1 MSVEAEVEI
10 ERQLLASGLGAA
22 AASVGAIP
30 TIDMSADDG
39 VCARQMWEAAGETGF
54 FTLVNH
60 GVEQSAI
67 DAVFGASE
75 RFFGQALEA
84 KHAQS
89 PFSAE
94 NNVGFEFKSQVR
106 PSTRTADQKE
116 SLQVTA
122 RAGAM
127 DGRWPEQPAGF
138 EQATRELMVQAHA
151 LGSRVVALLEPLACP
166 HLEPGTLRRSHTL
179 WAPGGQCTLRLLH
192 YPPIEKPDELPSNTW
207 RAGPHT
213 DWCSVTLLFQRHGE
227 GGLECAANPRAPEHG
242 GWLRVEPVAGG
253 ITINVGDMLSR
264 WSNGRVLSNLHRVR
278 MPTVAECSPP
288 RSRFSCAFFM
298 QADRDTVVVS
308 EGHAD
313 ITAAEYIVGRIKSNF
328 AQLAPSS
335 GS

>member
-1 MSVEAEVEI
+1 MSAEAEVDI

-22 AASVGAIP
+22 AASAGSIP
-30 TIDMSADDG
+30 TIDMSADDES
-39 VCARQMWEAAGETGF
+39 CAALMWKAARETGF

-60 GVEQSAI
+60 GIKQSAI
-67 DAVFGASE
+67 DAVFAASE
-75 RFFGQALEA
+75 QFFGQPIDA
-84 KHAQS
+84 KRAQS

-94 NNVGFEFKSQVR
+94 NNVGYEFMSQVR

-116 SLQVTA
+116 SLQITA
-122 RAGAM
+122 RACAM

-138 EQATRELMVQAHA
+138 EQVTRELMVQAHA
-151 LGSRVVALLEPLACP
+151 LGSRVVDLLQPLACP
-166 HLEPGTLRRSHTL
+166 HLTPGTLRRAHTL

-192 YPPIEKPDELPSNTW
+192 YPPIERPDEMPPNTW

-227 GGLECAANPRAPEHG
+227 GGLECAANPRVPEHA
-242 GWLRVEPVAGG
+242 GWLRVEPVEGG

-278 MPTVAECSPP
+278 MPTAAECSPP

-298 QADRDTVVVS
+298 QADRETLVVS
-308 EGHAD
+308 EGHED
-313 ITAAEYIVGRIKSNF
+313 ITAADYIVGRIKSNF
-328 AQLAPSS
+328 AQLASA
-335 GS
+335 